1 MKGNIMSNTTE
12 RCHKL
17 RKLHDRLKEEVRT
30 LEADV
35 RQEEYDGVA
44 NPFEMVNIIKSLQRV
59 LSSVEA
65 ELAKCPKDE

>member
-1 MKGNIMSNTTE
+1 MSNTTE
-12 RCHKL
+12 RCHQL
-17 RKLHDRLKEEVRT
+17 RTLHDRLKEEVRT

-44 NPFEMVNIIKSLQRV
+44 NPLEMVNIIKSLQGT

-65 ELAKCPKDE
+65 ELAKCPEDE

>member
-1 MKGNIMSNTTE
+1 MSNTTE
-12 RCHKL
+12 RCQKL
-17 RKLHDRLKEEVRT
+17 RTLHARLIQEVRT

-44 NPFEMVNIIKSLQRV
+44 NPLEMVNIIKSLQGT

-65 ELAKCPKDE
+65 ELVKCPENE

>member
-1 MKGNIMSNTTE
+1 MSNATE

-17 RKLHDRLKEEVRT
+17 RQLHTRLKEEVRT

-44 NPFEMVNIIKSLQRV
+44 NPLEMVNIIKSLQTAI
-59 LSSVEA
+59 SSVEA
-65 ELAKCPKDE
+65 ELAKCSENE